1 MSKLEIPLRSK
12 PYAESFREVIMALR
26 SVLNAKTASG
36 CERETAGLGHFIEG
50 LHQ

>member
-12 PYAESFREVIMALR
+12 PYAESSREVIMALR

-36 CERETAGLGHFIEG
+36 CERETAGLGHFIAG

>member
-26 SVLNAKTASG
+26 GVMNATTDSG
-36 CERETAGLGHFIEG
+36 CERKTAGLGHFIAG